1 MEDIWLMDSGCSRQ
15 MIGSNRWFSCLNPV
29 CTKEYITFGDNGK
42 GKGCGVGVVRISDH
56 FTSREAAFVEHL
68 GFNFLS
74 VSQLLADG
82 YEVIFKR
89 GSSRVLDSRGDLIC
103 WMLPF

>member
-1 MEDIWLMDSGCSRQ
+1 MELAL
-15 MIGSNRWFSCLNPV
+15 FA
-29 CTKEYITFGDNGK
+29 F
-42 GKGCGVGVVRISDH
+42 RIILP
-56 FTSREAAFVEHL
+56 REVAFVENL
-68 GFNFLS
+68 GFNLLS
-74 VSQLLADG
+74 VSQLLKDG